1 MLDVL
6 KSYNYILS
14 VHAYTQ
20 CELSLHVQYTQ
31 CEISLQYT
39 QCEINLQE
47 HTMRNKLTVFLF
59 YGKHDLY
66 TIGDEILTILA
77 QIDHFLCYI
86 CIFIQ
91 KQLHKHYSDAFQ
103 QIIFTKIVFY
113 TI

>member
-1 MLDVL
+1 MFLFCFLSLNVSVL
-6 KSYNYILS
+6 TFYNYIIS
-14 VHAYTQ
+14 VHA
-20 CELSLHVQYTQ
+20 YTQ

>member
-1 MLDVL
+1 
-6 KSYNYILS
+6 
-14 VHAYTQ
+14 
-20 CELSLHVQYTQ
+20 
-31 CEISLQYT
+31 
-39 QCEINLQE
+39 
-47 HTMRNKLTVFLF
+47 MRNKLTVFLF

-103 QIIFTKIVFY
+103 QIIFTKIFFTQYRDIYLLKY
-113 TI
+113 TQQLL